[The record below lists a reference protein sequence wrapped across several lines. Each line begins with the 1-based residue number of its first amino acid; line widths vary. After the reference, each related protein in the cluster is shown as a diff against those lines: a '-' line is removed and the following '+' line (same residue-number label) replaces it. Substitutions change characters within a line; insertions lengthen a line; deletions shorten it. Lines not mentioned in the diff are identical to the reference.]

1 MSPEAR
7 PSNMLFSI
15 GKSKYTVG
23 DFNDYIKAHQ
33 TPQKYVTPQTYV
45 YQLYETFEKE
55 KVMDYADAHLEERYP
70 EFKALVQ
77 EYNDGIL
84 LFDLMDKEVWS
95 KAVSDTAGLRDFHS
109 RNAEKYMWND
119 RVKACVITVNRPESL
134 PKVMEYLEEGVPYDS
149 LRGVIKRDS
158 VNFVQVRNG
167 FFQLGD
173 NQYVDQ
179 TIWKAGMRKEFP
191 STVDNSTVIVNI
203 IELRQ
208 PEPKTLGEARG
219 LVTSDYQVE
228 LEQKWIE
235 RLREKYPVKI
245 DQKVLEQ
252 VKALYQ

>member
-1 MSPEAR
+1 
-7 PSNMLFSI
+7 
-15 GKSKYTVG
+15 
-23 DFNDYIKAHQ
+23 
-33 TPQKYVTPQTYV
+33 
-45 YQLYETFEKE
+45 
-55 KVMDYADAHLEERYP
+55 MDYADAHLEERYP
-70 EFKALVQ
+70 EFKALAQ

-228 LEQKWIE
+228 LEQIWIE